1 MNMKVFNIS
10 GPALKSVFQGNVLM
24 LGLVSFFTDF
34 SSEMIYP
41 LLPLFFSGLV
51 SSGMVAVY
59 IGLMDGIA
67 ETVASV
73 LKIYSGRISDAVGK
87 RKPLVFLGYG
97 ISTFARP
104 LLAVC
109 TAGWHVILLRFIDRI
124 GKGIRT
130 APRDALIS
138 ESVYP
143 EVRGLAFSFHRSM
156 DHAGAV
162 LGPVVAGVFLY
173 LLLGGNELWGRFSA
187 AANHDEMHALRWL
200 FAFALIPGVAAVWVI
215 TSKIKEISKQAV
227 TETDKPENQNA
238 APLSGRFYV
247 FLIAVTLFALG
258 NSSDLF
264 LLYYA
269 QTQFNLGPGYLI
281 LFWTVLHLS
290 KICFSM
296 PGGWLSDRLGRQFTI
311 TAGWIIYMAVYCAF
325 PFATELWMI
334 WPLIVAYGFF
344 YGMTE
349 GSEKALVADFVPV
362 DCRGRAYGLYHGV
375 VGLGALPASLVFGVL
390 WSVAGPKTSFMLGAF
405 FAAAAAVVITAL
417 FLATAKKQPI
427 SK

>member
-1 MNMKVFNIS
+1 MKLFNLS

-73 LKIYSGRISDAVGK
+73 LKIYSGRISDAVGR

-104 LLAVC
+104 ALAVC
-109 TAGWHVILLRFIDRI
+109 TAGWHVILLRFVDRI

-162 LGPVVAGVFLY
+162 LGPVTAGIFLY
-173 LLLGGNELWGRFSA
+173 LLLGGNELWSRFSA
-187 AANHDEMHALRWL
+187 TADQGEMHALRWL
-200 FAFALIPGVAAVWVI
+200 FAFALIPGIAAVWII
-215 TSKIKEISKQAV
+215 TSKIKESRGQSAA
-227 TETDKPENQNA
+227 EADKPENHNA
-238 APLSGRFYV
+238 APLPGRFYV
-247 FLIAVTLFALG
+247 FLAAVTLFALG

-311 TAGWIIYMAVYCAF
+311 TCGWIIYMAVYCAF
-325 PFATELWMI
+325 PFAAELWMI
-334 WPLIVAYGFF
+334 WLLIIAYGFF

-349 GSEKALVADFVPV
+349 GSEKALVADFVPA
-362 DCRGRAYGLYHGV
+362 DCRGRAYGLYHGF

-405 FAAAAAVVITAL
+405 FAAAAAAVITAL
-417 FLATAKKQPI
+417 FLATAKKP
-427 SK
+427 SATR

>member
-1 MNMKVFNIS
+1 MKFFNIS
-10 GPALKSVFQGNVLM
+10 GPALKSVFRGNVLM

-51 SSGMVAVY
+51 SAGMVAVY
-59 IGLMDGIA
+59 IGLMDGVA

-109 TAGWHVILLRFIDRI
+109 AAGWHVILLRFIDRI
-124 GKGIRT
+124 GKGVRT

-173 LLLGGNELWGRFSA
+173 LLLGGSELWGRFSA
-187 AANHDEMHALRWL
+187 TATPGDMHALRWL
-200 FAFALIPGVAAVWVI
+200 FAFALIPGIAAIWI
-215 TSKIKEISKQAV
+215 IASKIKEIRKPSGA
-227 TETDKPENQNA
+227 EMNNPENQNA
-238 APLSGRFYV
+238 PPLPGRFYV
-247 FLIAVTLFALG
+247 FLLAVTLFALG

-264 LLYYA
+264 LIYFA

-281 LFWTVLHLS
+281 LFWIALHLS

-325 PFATELWMI
+325 PFASELWMI
-334 WPLIVAYGFF
+334 WLLIVAYGSF

-349 GSEKALVADFVPV
+349 GSEKALVADFVPAE
-362 DCRGRAYGLYHGV
+362 CRGQAFGLYHGV

-390 WSVAGPKTSFMLGAF
+390 WSVAGPKTSFILGAF
-405 FAAAAAVVITAL
+405 FAAAAAAVIAGL
-417 FLATAKKQPI
+417 FLATAPKRSPRQ
-427 SK
+427 